1 MKAGKIWGQTELIHA
16 NAGTHTLETAGILD
30 VTNTTDS
37 SDATGDTG
45 ALRVEGGASIAKKV
59 YVGTD
64 LSVGGDITVT
74 GNINANGNIVGDG
87 STNISGINSGSFKH
101 GVISTTSNANP
112 ATLRLEST
120 DSSIDIDDVFGKID
134 WTARGEDTSV
144 QEVIGRIH
152 VEARSGTWDEGDKPA
167 RMSFQVSDNTTPD
180 LTEIFRIQFDDSNPS
195 MTVATSENDRLVEPP
210 PSAEP
215 DCDCILT

>member
-1 MKAGKIWGQTELIHA
+1 
-16 NAGTHTLETAGILD
+16 
-30 VTNTTDS
+30 
-37 SDATGDTG
+37 
-45 ALRVEGGASIAKKV
+45 
-59 YVGTD
+59 
-64 LSVGGDITVT
+64 
-74 GNINANGNIVGDG
+74 DG

-195 MTVATSENDRLVEPP
+195 MTVNEELQVAKALSVGGITPSTTTGRIDAANDVVAFSSSDIRFKENVTPIQDALFKVQQLQGVEF
-210 PSAEP
+210 
-215 DCDCILT
+215 DWKKLTKEEKKTL